1 MKIKLSGSQYKK
13 LLREFTE
20 VMVMC
25 TPWKKC
31 MDDPYGENEETKW
44 FIGRLDYNE
53 DIDSWYPYSQDSN
66 IYKTRDEATQA
77 YFNGFYGKEPLME
90 MRFDGKSTGLFA
102 KEEPKEVN
110 EFFGNIKDKWGN
122 FIEVAKREGRETGEA
137 AQILKRYVRDRKNVS
152 PEDIKFLKEQSKDLL
167 KIVGVVGLGAISS
180 VIPVVLE
187 KLLNKKGLSIMPSSQ
202 RRHNEDPE
210 TGEDLTEGK
219 KKRKKSKKKKKSTT
233 LCARGKSAAKA
244 KFDVYP
250 SAYANGYA
258 VQVCKGKIKGL
269 DGTKKCS
276 GKYCSGKKNESY
288 SPEMSQDLEAFHDI
302 KIHEDLAVWFGTKKK
317 KKGGKQPQGPWVNI
331 CRKKKG
337 GGHPTCGRSDSDKGG
352 YPVCRAKSVASNMSQ
367 KAKDSACRRKRDK
380 EKNDGKSGKGQS
392 PSPIKVKNYKPRK
405 RKSSKRKSKKN
416 ESLNINRMVITE
428 NRTIVSE
435 GLRYHLNNQIPLVEN
450 VYRYGSESY
459 FNLINEVRELYN
471 KGEVDLSFMDEELI
485 KTDIGKKVIFEGKEV
500 WLDIPM
506 ENNEIL
512 TEAKFRGKTVK
523 TSSPQR
529 SSSGG
534 KAYKV
539 YVSGCNKKTKSNP
552 SGVKQIRFGSGGL
565 KAKLTQPD
573 RKKAYN
579 ARHGCSKGRHNDKCK
594 AGYWSC
600 RLPRYA
606 KKLGLSGGGTW
617 W

>member
-1 MKIKLSGSQYKK
+1 MKIKLTQKQYDK
-13 LLREFTE
+13 LL
-20 VMVMC
+20 
-25 TPWKKC
+25 
-31 MDDPYGENEETKW
+31 N
-44 FIGRLDYNE
+44 
-53 DIDSWYPYSQDSN
+53 
-66 IYKTRDEATQA
+66 
-77 YFNGFYGKEPLME
+77 E
-90 MRFDGKSTGLFA
+90 MRFDRKSTGLFA
-102 KEEPKEVN
+102 SEEPKEVN
-110 EFFGNIKDKWGN
+110 EFFGDKVKRFVGD
-122 FIEVAKREGRETGEA
+122 KREKMGNSFRKFMSAARREGKETSEA
-137 AQILKRYVRDRKNVS
+137 ANILLKLIRDKDSVS
-152 PEDIKFLKEQSKDLL
+152 EEDINFLKEQSKDLA
-167 KIVGVVGLGAISS
+167 KIVGVVTMGAVSS
-180 VIPVVLE
+180 FLPIAVE
-187 KLLNKKGLSIMPSSQ
+187 KMLNKKGISIMPSSQ
-202 RRHNEDPE
+202 RRHEEDPE
-210 TGEDLTEGK
+210 TGEDLTEGRK
-219 KKRKKSKKKKKSTT
+219 KKRRKTKKKKSTT
-233 LCARGKSAAKA
+233 LCARGKNAAKA

-288 SPEMSQDLEAFHDI
+288 SPEMVQDLDAFHNI

-337 GGHPTCGRSDSDKGG
+337 GGHPTCGRGDSDKGG

-367 KAKDSACRRKRDK
+367 SAKDSACRRKRDK

-392 PSPIKVKNYKPRK
+392 PSPIKVKGYKPRK

-428 NRTIVSE
+428 NRTIISE
-435 GLRYHLNNQIPLVEN
+435 GLRYHLDNQIPLLEN

-459 FNLINEVRELYN
+459 FNLINEVRNLYN
-471 KGEVDLSFMDEELI
+471 EGKVDLSFMDEELI
-485 KTDIGKKVIFEGKEV
+485 KTDIGKRVVFEGKEI

-506 ENNEIL
+506 EDNEIL
-512 TEAKFRGKTVK
+512 SEAKFRGKNVK

-534 KAYKV
+534 KAYRV
-539 YVSGCNKKTKSNP
+539 YVSGCAKKTKSNP

>member
-1 MKIKLSGSQYKK
+1 MKIKLTKKQYDR
-13 LLREFTE
+13 LL
-20 VMVMC
+20 
-25 TPWKKC
+25 
-31 MDDPYGENEETKW
+31 N
-44 FIGRLDYNE
+44 
-53 DIDSWYPYSQDSN
+53 
-66 IYKTRDEATQA
+66 
-77 YFNGFYGKEPLME
+77 E

-102 KEEPKEVN
+102 SEEPKEVN
-110 EFFGNIKDKWGN
+110 EFFGDKVKRFVDDKKEKMGN
-122 FIEVAKREGRETGEA
+122 SFRKFMSAARREGKETSEA
-137 AQILKRYVRDRKNVS
+137 ANILLRLIRDKDSVS
-152 PEDIKFLKEQSKDLL
+152 ERDINFLKAQSKDLA
-167 KIVGVVGLGAISS
+167 KIVGVVTMGVVSSFLPIAI
-180 VIPVVLE
+180 E
-187 KLLNKKGLSIMPSSQ
+187 KMLNKRGISIMPSSQ
-202 RRHNEDPE
+202 NIPNEDPE
-210 TGEDLTEGK
+210 TGEDLTEGRR
-219 KKRKKSKKKKKSTT
+219 KKRRKTKRKSKKKKKSTT

-288 SPEMSQDLEAFHDI
+288 SPEMVQDLEAFHDI
-302 KIHEDLAVWFGTKKK
+302 KIHEDLATWFGTKKK
-317 KKGGKQPQGPWVNI
+317 KKGSKQPQGPWVNI
-331 CRKKKG
+331 CRKKEG

-352 YPVCRAKSVASNMSQ
+352 YPVCRAKGVASNMSQ
-367 KAKDSACRRKRDK
+367 EKKDSACRRKRDK

-405 RKSSKRKSKKN
+405 RKSKRKSKKN

-428 NRTIVSE
+428 NRTIISE
-435 GLRYHLNNQIPLVEN
+435 GLRYHLDNQIPLLEN

-459 FNLINEVRELYN
+459 FNLINEVRGLYSEG
-471 KGEVDLSFMDEELI
+471 KVDLSFMDEELI
-485 KTDIGKKVIFEGKEV
+485 KTDIGKKVVFEGKEV

-506 ENNEIL
+506 EDNEIL
-512 TEAKFRGKTVK
+512 SEAKFRGKNVK

-534 KAYKV
+534 KAYRV
-539 YVSGCNKKTKSNP
+539 YVSGCAKKTKSNP

>member
-1 MKIKLSGSQYKK
+1 MKIKLTKKQYDR
-13 LLREFTE
+13 LL
-20 VMVMC
+20 
-25 TPWKKC
+25 
-31 MDDPYGENEETKW
+31 N
-44 FIGRLDYNE
+44 
-53 DIDSWYPYSQDSN
+53 
-66 IYKTRDEATQA
+66 
-77 YFNGFYGKEPLME
+77 E

-102 KEEPKEVN
+102 SEEPKEVN
-110 EFFGNIKDKWGN
+110 EFFGDKVKRFVGDKREKMGN
-122 FIEVAKREGRETGEA
+122 SFRKFMSAAKREGKETSDA
-137 AQILKRYVRDRKNVS
+137 ANILLKLIRDKDSVS
-152 PEDIKFLKEQSKDLL
+152 EEDIKFLKEQSKDLA
-167 KIVGVVGLGAISS
+167 KIAGVVTMGAVSS
-180 VIPVVLE
+180 FLPIAVE
-187 KLLNKKGLSIMPSSQ
+187 KMLNRKGISIMPSSQ
-202 RRHNEDPE
+202 RRHKEDPE
-210 TGEDLTEGK
+210 TGEDLTEGRK
-219 KKRKKSKKKKKSTT
+219 KKRRKTKKKKSTT
-233 LCARGKSAAKA
+233 LCARGKNAAKA

-288 SPEMSQDLEAFHDI
+288 SPEMVQDLDAFHNI

-337 GGHPTCGRSDSDKGG
+337 GGHPTCGRGDSDKGG

-367 KAKDSACRRKRDK
+367 SAKDSACRRKRDK

-392 PSPIKVKNYKPRK
+392 PSPIKVKGYKPRK

-428 NRTIVSE
+428 NRTIISE
-435 GLRYHLNNQIPLVEN
+435 GLRYHLDNQIPLLEN

-459 FNLINEVRELYN
+459 FNLINEVRNLYN
-471 KGEVDLSFMDEELI
+471 EGKVDLSFMDEELI
-485 KTDIGKKVIFEGKEV
+485 KTDIGKKVVFEGKEI

-506 ENNEIL
+506 EDNEIL
-512 TEAKFRGKTVK
+512 SEAKFRGKNVK

-534 KAYKV
+534 KAYRV
-539 YVSGCNKKTKSNP
+539 YVSGCAKKTKSNP

>member
-1 MKIKLSGSQYKK
+1 MKIKLTQKQYDK
-13 LLREFTE
+13 LL
-20 VMVMC
+20 
-25 TPWKKC
+25 
-31 MDDPYGENEETKW
+31 N
-44 FIGRLDYNE
+44 
-53 DIDSWYPYSQDSN
+53 
-66 IYKTRDEATQA
+66 
-77 YFNGFYGKEPLME
+77 E

-102 KEEPKEVN
+102 SEEPKEVN
-110 EFFGNIKDKWGN
+110 EFFGDKVKKFVGDKREKMGN
-122 FIEVAKREGRETGEA
+122 SFRKFMSAAKREGKETSDA
-137 AQILKRYVRDRKNVS
+137 ANILLKLIRDKDSVS
-152 PEDIKFLKEQSKDLL
+152 EEDIKFLKEQSKDLA
-167 KIVGVVGLGAISS
+167 KIAGVVTMGAVSS
-180 VIPVVLE
+180 FLPIAVE
-187 KLLNKKGLSIMPSSQ
+187 KMLNRKGISIMPSSQ
-202 RRHNEDPE
+202 RRHKEDPE
-210 TGEDLTEGK
+210 TGEDLTEGRK
-219 KKRKKSKKKKKSTT
+219 KKRRKTKKKKSTT
-233 LCARGKSAAKA
+233 LCARGKNAAKA

-288 SPEMSQDLEAFHDI
+288 SPEMVQDLDAFHNI

-337 GGHPTCGRSDSDKGG
+337 GGHPTCGRGDSDKGG

-367 KAKDSACRRKRDK
+367 SAKDSACRRKRDK

-392 PSPIKVKNYKPRK
+392 PSPIKVKGYKPRK

-428 NRTIVSE
+428 NRTIISE
-435 GLRYHLNNQIPLVEN
+435 GLRYHLDNQIPLLEN

-459 FNLINEVRELYN
+459 FNLINEVRNLYN
-471 KGEVDLSFMDEELI
+471 EGKVDLSFMDEELI
-485 KTDIGKKVIFEGKEV
+485 KTDIGKKVVFEGKEI

-506 ENNEIL
+506 EDNEIL
-512 TEAKFRGKTVK
+512 SEAKFRGKNVK

-534 KAYKV
+534 KAYRV
-539 YVSGCNKKTKSNP
+539 YVSGCAKKTKSNP

>member
-1 MKIKLSGSQYKK
+1 MKIKLTKKQYDR
-13 LLREFTE
+13 LL
-20 VMVMC
+20 
-25 TPWKKC
+25 
-31 MDDPYGENEETKW
+31 N
-44 FIGRLDYNE
+44 
-53 DIDSWYPYSQDSN
+53 
-66 IYKTRDEATQA
+66 
-77 YFNGFYGKEPLME
+77 E

-102 KEEPKEVN
+102 SEEPKEVN
-110 EFFGNIKDKWGN
+110 EFFGDKVKRFVGD
-122 FIEVAKREGRETGEA
+122 KREKMGNSFRKFMSAARREGKETSEA
-137 AQILKRYVRDRKNVS
+137 ANILLKLIRDKDSVS
-152 PEDIKFLKEQSKDLL
+152 EEDINFLKEQSKDLA
-167 KIVGVVGLGAISS
+167 KIVGVVTMGAVSS
-180 VIPVVLE
+180 FLPIAVE
-187 KLLNKKGLSIMPSSQ
+187 KMLNKKGISIMPSSQ
-202 RRHNEDPE
+202 RRHEEDPE
-210 TGEDLTEGK
+210 TGEDLTEGRR
-219 KKRKKSKKKKKSTT
+219 KKRRKTKRKTKKKKSTT
-233 LCARGKSAAKA
+233 LCARGKNAAKA

-288 SPEMSQDLEAFHDI
+288 SPEMVQDLDAFHNI

-337 GGHPTCGRSDSDKGG
+337 GGHPTCGRGDSDKGG

-367 KAKDSACRRKRDK
+367 SAKDSACRRKRDK

-392 PSPIKVKNYKPRK
+392 PSPIKVKGYKPRK

-428 NRTIVSE
+428 NRTIISE
-435 GLRYHLNNQIPLVEN
+435 GLRYHLDNQIPLLEN

-459 FNLINEVRELYN
+459 FNLINEVRNLYN
-471 KGEVDLSFMDEELI
+471 EGKVDLSFMDEELI
-485 KTDIGKKVIFEGKEV
+485 KTDIGKKVVFEGKEI

-506 ENNEIL
+506 EDNEIL
-512 TEAKFRGKTVK
+512 SEAKFRGKNVK

-534 KAYKV
+534 KAYRV
-539 YVSGCNKKTKSNP
+539 YVSGCAKKTKSNP

>member
-1 MKIKLSGSQYKK
+1 MKIKLTQKQYDK
-13 LLREFTE
+13 LL
-20 VMVMC
+20 
-25 TPWKKC
+25 
-31 MDDPYGENEETKW
+31 N
-44 FIGRLDYNE
+44 
-53 DIDSWYPYSQDSN
+53 
-66 IYKTRDEATQA
+66 
-77 YFNGFYGKEPLME
+77 E

-102 KEEPKEVN
+102 SEEPKEVN
-110 EFFGNIKDKWGN
+110 EFFGDKVKKFVGDKREKMGN
-122 FIEVAKREGRETGEA
+122 SFRKFMSAAKREGKETSDA
-137 AQILKRYVRDRKNVS
+137 ANILLKLIRDKDSVS
-152 PEDIKFLKEQSKDLL
+152 EEDIKFLKEQSKDLA
-167 KIVGVVGLGAISS
+167 KIAGVVTMGAVSS
-180 VIPVVLE
+180 FLPIAVE
-187 KLLNKKGLSIMPSSQ
+187 KMLNRKGISIMPSSQ
-202 RRHNEDPE
+202 RRHKEDPE
-210 TGEDLTEGK
+210 TGEDLTEGRR
-219 KKRKKSKKKKKSTT
+219 KKRRKTKKKKSTT

-288 SPEMSQDLEAFHDI
+288 SPEMVQDLDAFHNI

-337 GGHPTCGRSDSDKGG
+337 GGHPTCGRGDSDKGG

-367 KAKDSACRRKRDK
+367 SAKDSACRRKRDK

-392 PSPIKVKNYKPRK
+392 PSPIKVKGYKPRK

-428 NRTIVSE
+428 NRTIISE
-435 GLRYHLNNQIPLVEN
+435 GLRYHLDNQIPLLEN

-459 FNLINEVRELYN
+459 FNLINEVRNLYN
-471 KGEVDLSFMDEELI
+471 EGKVDLSFMDEELI
-485 KTDIGKKVIFEGKEV
+485 KTDIGKKVVFEGKEI

-506 ENNEIL
+506 EDNEIL
-512 TEAKFRGKTVK
+512 SEAKFRGKNVK

-534 KAYKV
+534 KAYRV
-539 YVSGCNKKTKSNP
+539 YVSGCAKKTKSNP

>member
-1 MKIKLSGSQYKK
+1 MKIKLTESQLKRV
-13 LLREFTE
+13 L
-20 VMVMC
+20 
-25 TPWKKC
+25 
-31 MDDPYGENEETKW
+31 N
-44 FIGRLDYNE
+44 
-53 DIDSWYPYSQDSN
+53 
-66 IYKTRDEATQA
+66 
-77 YFNGFYGKEPLME
+77 E
-90 MRFDGKSTGLFA
+90 MRFDGKSTGLFS
-102 KEEPKEVN
+102 EEEH
-110 EFFGNIKDKWGN
+110 ID
-122 FIEVAKREGRETGEA
+122 EGRK
-137 AQILKRYVRDRKNVS
+137 KRR
-152 PEDIKFLKEQSKDLL
+152 
-167 KIVGVVGLGAISS
+167 
-180 VIPVVLE
+180 
-187 KLLNKKGLSIMPSSQ
+187 
-202 RRHNEDPE
+202 
-210 TGEDLTEGK
+210 
-219 KKRKKSKKKKKSTT
+219 KKRKSSKRKSKKKKNT

-276 GKYCSGKKNESY
+276 GSYCRGKKNESY
-288 SPEMSQDLEAFHDI
+288 EIGELEVVERLD
-302 KIHEDLAVWFGTKKK
+302 EDLAVWFGTKKK
-317 KKGGKQPQGPWVNI
+317 KKKGKQPQGPWVNI

-337 GGHPTCGRSDSDKGG
+337 GGHPACGRSDSDKGG

-367 KAKDSACRRKRDK
+367 DAKDSACRRKRRK

-392 PSPIKVKNYKPRK
+392 PSPIKVKNYKPKKRKTSK

-416 ESLNINRMVITE
+416 ESVNINRMMITE

-435 GLRYHLNNQIPLVEN
+435 GLRYHLDNQIPLSEN
-450 VYRYGSESY
+450 IYRYGSESF
-459 FNLINEVRELYN
+459 FNLINEVRKLHSSN
-471 KGEVDLSFMDEELI
+471 KVNLSYKDEELL
-485 KTDIGKKVIFEGKEV
+485 KTDIGRKAIFEGKEV

-506 ENNEIL
+506 EDNEIL

-534 KAYKV
+534 KAYRV
-539 YVSGCNKKTKSNP
+539 YVSGCVNKTKSNP

-565 KAKLTQPD
+565 KAKLSNKD
-573 RKKAYN
+573 AKKSYN

>member
-1 MKIKLSGSQYKK
+1 MKIKLTQKQYDK
-13 LLREFTE
+13 LL
-20 VMVMC
+20 
-25 TPWKKC
+25 
-31 MDDPYGENEETKW
+31 N
-44 FIGRLDYNE
+44 
-53 DIDSWYPYSQDSN
+53 
-66 IYKTRDEATQA
+66 
-77 YFNGFYGKEPLME
+77 E

-102 KEEPKEVN
+102 DEEPKEVN
-110 EFFGNIKDKWGN
+110 EFFGDKVKRFVGDKREKMGN
-122 FIEVAKREGRETGEA
+122 SFRKFMSAAKREGKETSEA
-137 AQILKRYVRDRKNVS
+137 ANILLKLIRDKDSVS
-152 PEDIKFLKEQSKDLL
+152 EEDIKFLKEQSKDLA
-167 KIVGVVGLGAISS
+167 KIAGVVTMGAVSS
-180 VIPVVLE
+180 FLPIAVE
-187 KLLNKKGLSIMPSSQ
+187 KMLNRKGISIMPSSQ
-202 RRHNEDPE
+202 RRHKEDPH

-219 KKRKKSKKKKKSTT
+219 RKKRKKSKKKKKSTT

-276 GKYCSGKKNESY
+276 GNYCSGKKNESY
-288 SPEMSQDLEAFHDI
+288 SFDDVEVVNRLD
-302 KIHEDLAVWFGTKKK
+302 EDLAVWFGTKKK

-352 YPVCRAKSVASNMSQ
+352 YPVCRAKSVAANMSQ
-367 KAKDSACRRKRDK
+367 SAKDSACRRKRDK

-392 PSPIKVKNYKPRK
+392 PSPIKVKGYKPRK
-405 RKSSKRKSKKN
+405 RKSTKRKSKKN
-416 ESLNINRMVITE
+416 ESVNINRMVITE
-428 NRTIVSE
+428 NRTIISE
-435 GLRYHLNNQIPLVEN
+435 GLRYHLDNQIPLVEN

-459 FNLINEVRELYN
+459 FNLINEVRNLYN
-471 KGEVDLSFMDEELI
+471 GGKVDLSFMDEELI
-485 KTDIGKKVIFEGKEV
+485 KTDIGKKVVFEGKEV

-506 ENNEIL
+506 EDSEIL
-512 TEAKFRGKTVK
+512 SEAKFRGKKVK

-534 KAYKV
+534 KAYRV
-539 YVSGCNKKTKSNP
+539 YVSGCAKKTKSNP

-565 KAKLTQPD
+565 RAKLNDRD

>member
-1 MKIKLSGSQYKK
+1 MKIKLTKKQYDR
-13 LLREFTE
+13 LL
-20 VMVMC
+20 
-25 TPWKKC
+25 
-31 MDDPYGENEETKW
+31 N
-44 FIGRLDYNE
+44 
-53 DIDSWYPYSQDSN
+53 
-66 IYKTRDEATQA
+66 
-77 YFNGFYGKEPLME
+77 E

-102 KEEPKEVN
+102 SEEPKEVN
-110 EFFGNIKDKWGN
+110 EFFGDKVKRFVGD
-122 FIEVAKREGRETGEA
+122 KREKMGNSFRKFMSAARREGKETSEA
-137 AQILKRYVRDRKNVS
+137 ANILLKLIRDKDSVS
-152 PEDIKFLKEQSKDLL
+152 EEDINFLKEQSKDLA
-167 KIVGVVGLGAISS
+167 KIVGVVTMGAVSS
-180 VIPVVLE
+180 FLPIAVE
-187 KLLNKKGLSIMPSSQ
+187 KMLNKKGISIMPSSQ
-202 RRHNEDPE
+202 RRHEEDPE
-210 TGEDLTEGK
+210 TGEDLTEGRK
-219 KKRKKSKKKKKSTT
+219 KKRRKTKKKKSTT
-233 LCARGKSAAKA
+233 LCARGKNAAKA

-288 SPEMSQDLEAFHDI
+288 SPEMVQDLDTFHNI

-337 GGHPTCGRSDSDKGG
+337 GGHPTCGRGDSDKGG

-367 KAKDSACRRKRDK
+367 SAKDSACRRKRDK

-392 PSPIKVKNYKPRK
+392 PSPIKVKGYKPRK

-428 NRTIVSE
+428 NRTIISE
-435 GLRYHLNNQIPLVEN
+435 GLRYHLDNQIPLLEN

-459 FNLINEVRELYN
+459 FNLINEVRNLYN
-471 KGEVDLSFMDEELI
+471 EGKVDLSFMDEELI
-485 KTDIGKKVIFEGKEV
+485 KTDIGKKVVFEGKEI

-506 ENNEIL
+506 EDNEIL
-512 TEAKFRGKTVK
+512 SEAKFRGKNVK

-534 KAYKV
+534 KAYRV
-539 YVSGCNKKTKSNP
+539 YVSGCAKKTKSNP

>member
-1 MKIKLSGSQYKK
+1 MKIKLTQKQYDK
-13 LLREFTE
+13 LL
-20 VMVMC
+20 
-25 TPWKKC
+25 
-31 MDDPYGENEETKW
+31 N
-44 FIGRLDYNE
+44 
-53 DIDSWYPYSQDSN
+53 
-66 IYKTRDEATQA
+66 
-77 YFNGFYGKEPLME
+77 E
-90 MRFDGKSTGLFA
+90 MRFDERSTGLFA
-102 KEEPKEVN
+102 DEEPKEVN
-110 EFFGNIKDKWGN
+110 EFFGDKVKRFVGD
-122 FIEVAKREGRETGEA
+122 KREKMVSSLNSVIDMTKTEYSETKDA
-137 AQILKRYVRDRKNVS
+137 LRIVRKMIMNPKTVT
-152 PEDIKFLKEQSKDLL
+152 EKDISDVKEQSKDIGKMITLA
-167 KIVGVVGLGAISS
+167 GLGVLS
-180 VIPVVLE
+180 VPLTIFIAKVL
-187 KLLNKKGLSIMPSSQ
+187 KKYGIDMMPSSQ
-202 RRHNEDPE
+202 RRHKEDPH
-210 TGEDLTEGK
+210 TGEDLTEGRK
-219 KKRKKSKKKKKSTT
+219 KKRRKTKRKSKKKKRSTT
-233 LCARGKSAAKA
+233 LCARGKRAAKA

-269 DGTKKCS
+269 DGNKKCS
-276 GKYCSGKKNESY
+276 GSYCSGKKNESY
-288 SPEMSQDLEAFHDI
+288 SFDDVEVVNRLD
-302 KIHEDLAVWFGTKKK
+302 EDLAVWFGTKKK

-367 KAKDSACRRKRDK
+367 EAKDSACRRKRRK

-405 RKSSKRKSKKN
+405 RKSTKRKSKRKSKKN

-435 GLRYHLNNQIPLVEN
+435 GLRYHLDNQIPLVEN

-459 FNLINEVRELYN
+459 FNLINEVRNLYN
-471 KGEVDLSFMDEELI
+471 EGKVDLSFMDEELI
-485 KTDIGKKVIFEGKEV
+485 KTDIGKKVVFEGKEV

-506 ENNEIL
+506 EDSEIL
-512 TEAKFRGKTVK
+512 SEAKFRGKKVK

-534 KAYKV
+534 KAYRV
-539 YVSGCNKKTKSNP
+539 YVSGCAKKTKSNP

-565 KAKLTQPD
+565 RAKLNDPD